1 MPLLPSLGRA
11 VGSMIRWTRLFGR
24 SSIRSS
30 RWAGRKVGAVRT
42 KGAGG
47 EVGMTRLL
55 DLHAASYAGDILIA
69 IGLAGTIFFSAPI
82 GEARSGVAIYLLVT
96 MIPFAVLAPVAG
108 PLLDHFRHGRRYAL
122 AATMLGRAFLAW
134 MMSDYIHG
142 FGLYPAAFGVLALSR
157 AYGVARSA
165 AVPRLLPEGMGLS
178 QAAARAGV
186 YGMIAGAAVTPIGL
200 AAFKFG
206 PQWPLRVAS
215 IIFLVGMVVALRLPP
230 KADSDPPETLPR
242 PFAAMGLRRG
252 DRALTGR
259 LVVATLVSSAAL
271 RGLYGFLLLFLAFAI
286 KAGNLTTEFLG
297 RGVSD
302 EVALGLVGGALA
314 VGGFLATAIG
324 TRMRIH
330 RPAALQSSGLV
341 IVAGV
346 AVLTTLKFS
355 LAMVALLCLVT
366 AFMSGISK
374 LAVDASI
381 QERIGD
387 RLRASAFAHSETVL
401 MVAWVAGGALGLIP
415 FDGRLGIAVATVVAV
430 LAAARAVVVAGT
442 LRKDKLNGRA
452 DPEADTPPEPSPTPP
467 TPPRPEPSAPP
478 SQAKPSSRWRRKA
491 PPPKP
496 TPAPSPEPEPT
507 AEQEKDPVPP
517 PGFHVYRP
525 TSGPPT

>member
-1 MPLLPSLGRA
+1 
-11 VGSMIRWTRLFGR
+11 MIRWTRLFGR
-24 SSIRSS
+24 GSIRGG

-69 IGLAGTIFFSAPI
+69 IGLAGTIFFSASI
-82 GEARSGVAIYLLVT
+82 GEARSGVAVYLLVT

-122 AATMLGRAFLAW
+122 AVTMLGRAFLAW

-142 FGLYPAAFGVLALSR
+142 LALYPAAFGVLALSR

-259 LVVATLVSSAAL
+259 LVIATLVSSAAL

-286 KAGNLTTEFLG
+286 KSGNLTTAFLG
-297 RGVSD
+297 RDLAD
-302 EVALGLVGGALA
+302 ELALGLVGGALG

-324 TRMRIH
+324 TRMRIQ

-341 IVAGV
+341 IAAGV

-381 QERIGD
+381 QERIGE

-415 FDGRLGIAVATVVAV
+415 FQGRLGIAVATVVAV
-430 LAAARAVVVAGT
+430 LAAARAVMVAGT
-442 LRKDKLNGRA
+442 LRKDRLNGRA
-452 DPEADTPPEPSPTPP
+452 DPEADADPPASPPPPTKPSPRRRRKAGPPPEPE
-467 TPPRPEPSAPP
+467 REPDRAP
-478 SQAKPSSRWRRKA
+478 AA
-491 PPPKP
+491 E
-496 TPAPSPEPEPT
+496 TEPDK
-507 AEQEKDPVPP
+507 EKDTVPP

-525 TSGPPT
+525 SSGPPT

>member
-11 VGSMIRWTRLFGR
+11 VGSMIRWTRLLGR
-24 SSIRSS
+24 GSLRSG

-47 EVGMTRLL
+47 EIGMTRLL

-96 MIPFAVLAPVAG
+96 MIPFAVLAPVVG

-122 AATMLGRAFLAW
+122 ATTMLGRAFLAW
-134 MMSDYIHG
+134 LMSDYIHG

-200 AAFKFG
+200 LAFKFG

-230 KADSDPPETLPR
+230 KADSDPPEALPR

-259 LVVATLVSSAAL
+259 LVIATLISSAAL

-286 KAGNLTTEFLG
+286 KAGDLTTMFLG
-297 RGVSD
+297 RDVGD
-302 EVALGLVGGALA
+302 ELALGIAGGGLA

-330 RPAALQSSGLV
+330 RPAALQSSGLI

-346 AVLTTLKFS
+346 AVLATLKFS

-387 RLRASAFAHSETVL
+387 RQRASAFAHSETVL

-415 FDGRLGIAVATVVAV
+415 FQGRMGIAVVSVVAV
-430 LAAARAVVVAGT
+430 VAAVRAVIVAGK
-442 LRKDKLNGRA
+442 LRKDKLHGRA
-452 DPEADTPPEPSPTPP
+452 DPSVDSPPPASPQSSSSPSTPPDAPPPPPAQATRRRREAPPEP
-467 TPPRPEPSAPP
+467 A
-478 SQAKPSSRWRRKA
+478 
-491 PPPKP
+491 PKP
-496 TPAPSPEPEPT
+496 
-507 AEQEKDPVPP
+507 AEEKDAGPP

-525 TSGPPT
+525 SSGPPT

>member
-1 MPLLPSLGRA
+1 
-11 VGSMIRWTRLFGR
+11 MIRWTRLFGR
-24 SSIRSS
+24 SSVRSG

-122 AATMLGRAFLAW
+122 ATTMLGRAFLAW
-134 MMSDYIHG
+134 LMSDYIHG

-200 AAFKFG
+200 LAFKFG

-286 KAGNLTTEFLG
+286 KADNLTTDFLG
-297 RGVSD
+297 RSVSD

-330 RPAALQSSGLV
+330 RPAALQSSGLI

-381 QERIGD
+381 QERIGE

-415 FDGRLGIAVATVVAV
+415 FQGRLGIAVATVVAV
-430 LAAARAVVVAGT
+430 LAAARAVVVAGA

-452 DPEADTPPEPSPTPP
+452 DPEADTAATPPSSTPPPEPEPAKPTPAKPTPP
-467 TPPRPEPSAPP
+467 PQQPK
-478 SQAKPSSRWRRKA
+478 QSRWRRKA
-491 PPPKP
+491 APP
-496 TPAPSPEPEPT
+496 PEPEP
-507 AEQEKDPVPP
+507 AAKPVVEEEKDTVPP

-525 TSGPPT
+525 SSGPPT

>member
-1 MPLLPSLGRA
+1 M
-11 VGSMIRWTRLFGR
+11 R
-24 SSIRSS
+24 SG

-122 AATMLGRAFLAW
+122 ATTMLGRAFLAW
-134 MMSDYIHG
+134 LMSDYIHG

-200 AAFKFG
+200 LAFKFG

-286 KAGNLTTEFLG
+286 KADNLTTDFLG
-297 RGVSD
+297 RSVSD

-330 RPAALQSSGLV
+330 RPAALQSSGLI

-381 QERIGD
+381 QERIGE

-415 FDGRLGIAVATVVAV
+415 FQGRLGIAVATVVAV
-430 LAAARAVVVAGT
+430 LAAARAVVVAGA

-452 DPEADTPPEPSPTPP
+452 DPEADTAATPPSSTPPPEPEPAKPTPAKPTPP
-467 TPPRPEPSAPP
+467 PQQPK
-478 SQAKPSSRWRRKA
+478 QSRWRRKA
-491 PPPKP
+491 APP
-496 TPAPSPEPEPT
+496 PEPEP
-507 AEQEKDPVPP
+507 AAKPVVEEEKDTVPP

-525 TSGPPT
+525 SSGPPT

>member
-1 MPLLPSLGRA
+1 
-11 VGSMIRWTRLFGR
+11 MIRWTRLLGR
-24 SSIRSS
+24 SSIRGG
-30 RWAGRKVGAVRT
+30 RWAGRKVGDVRT

-69 IGLAGTIFFSAPI
+69 IGLAGTIFFSASI
-82 GEARSGVAIYLLVT
+82 GEARSGVAVYLLVT

-122 AATMLGRAFLAW
+122 AVTMLGRAFLAW

-142 FGLYPAAFGVLALSR
+142 LALYPAAFGVLALSR

-215 IIFLVGMVVALRLPP
+215 VIFLVGMVVALRLPP

-259 LVVATLVSSAAL
+259 LVIATLVSSAAL

-286 KAGNLTTEFLG
+286 KSGNLTTEFLG
-297 RGVSD
+297 RDLAD
-302 EVALGLVGGALA
+302 ELALGLAGGALG

-324 TRMRIH
+324 TRMRIQ

-381 QERIGD
+381 QERVGE

-401 MVAWVAGGALGLIP
+401 MLAWVAGGALGLIP
-415 FDGRLGIAVATVVAV
+415 FQGRLGIGVATVVAV
-430 LAAARAVVVAGT
+430 LAAARAVVVAGA
-442 LRKDKLNGRA
+442 LRKEKLNGRA
-452 DPEADTPPEPSPTPP
+452 DPDAD
-467 TPPRPEPSAPP
+467 APP
-478 SQAKPSSRWRRKA
+478 SSPPPKPPARRRRKA
-491 PPPKP
+491 PPPP
-496 TPAPSPEPEPT
+496 PPEPEPDPKPA
-507 AEQEKDPVPP
+507 AEAEKDTVPP

>member
-1 MPLLPSLGRA
+1 MPSLGRA
-11 VGSMIRWTRLFGR
+11 LGSMIRWTRLLGR
-24 SSIRSS
+24 SSVRSG
-30 RWAGRKVGAVRT
+30 RWAGRRVGAIRA

-69 IGLAGTIFFSAPI
+69 IGLAGTIFFGAPV

-186 YGMIAGAAVTPIGL
+186 FGMIAGAAVTPIGL
-200 AAFKFG
+200 LAFRFG

-230 KADSDPPETLPR
+230 KADSDPPESLPR

-259 LVVATLVSSAAL
+259 LVIATLISSAAL

-286 KAGNLTTEFLG
+286 KAGNLPTAFLG
-297 RGVSD
+297 RTLGD
-302 EVALGLVGGALA
+302 ELALGLAGGGLA
-314 VGGFLATAIG
+314 IGGFLATALG
-324 TRMRIH
+324 TRMRIR
-330 RPAALQSSGLV
+330 RPATLQSVGLV

-355 LAMVALLCLVT
+355 LAMVALLCLAT
-366 AFMSGISK
+366 SFMSGISK

-401 MVAWVAGGALGLIP
+401 MVAWVLGGALGLIP
-415 FDGRLGIAVATVVAV
+415 FQGRLGIAVAAVVAV
-430 LAAARAVVVAGT
+430 VAAVRAVVVAGS

-452 DPEADTPPEPSPTPP
+452 DPDADPPPSSASEPPKP
-467 TPPRPEPSAPP
+467 APP
-478 SQAKPSSRWRRKA
+478 KPPPPPPPPKRSQSRWRRKEPEAA
-491 PPPKP
+491 PP
-496 TPAPSPEPEPT
+496 PEPEPLV
-507 AEQEKDPVPP
+507 EKEKDTAAP

>member
-24 SSIRSS
+24 SSIRSG

-259 LVVATLVSSAAL
+259 LVVATLVSCAAL

-286 KAGNLTTEFLG
+286 KAGDLTTVFLG
-297 RGVSD
+297 RDLAD
-302 EVALGLVGGALA
+302 ELALGLVGGALG

-324 TRMRIH
+324 TRIRIH
-330 RPAALQSSGLV
+330 RPAAIQSSGLV

-346 AVLTTLKFS
+346 AVLTTLRFS

-415 FDGRLGIAVATVVAV
+415 FQGRLGIAVAMVVAV
-430 LAAARAVVVAGT
+430 LAAARAVVVAGA

-452 DPEADTPPEPSPTPP
+452 DPDADAPPAEPSSSPP
-467 TPPRPEPSAPP
+467 PKLVPR
-478 SQAKPSSRWRRKA
+478 RRRKA

-496 TPAPSPEPEPT
+496 EPDPAPDPEPT
-507 AEQEKDPVPP
+507 AEEKEKEKDTVPP

-525 TSGPPT
+525 SSGPPT

>member
-1 MPLLPSLGRA
+1 
-11 VGSMIRWTRLFGR
+11 
-24 SSIRSS
+24 
-30 RWAGRKVGAVRT
+30 
-42 KGAGG
+42 
-47 EVGMTRLL
+47 
-55 DLHAASYAGDILIA
+55 
-69 IGLAGTIFFSAPI
+69 
-82 GEARSGVAIYLLVT
+82 
-96 MIPFAVLAPVAG
+96 
-108 PLLDHFRHGRRYAL
+108 
-122 AATMLGRAFLAW
+122 
-134 MMSDYIHG
+134 
-142 FGLYPAAFGVLALSR
+142 VLALSR

-165 AVPRLLPEGMGLS
+165 AVPRLLPDGMALS

-186 YGMIAGAAVTPIGL
+186 YGMIAGAVVSPIGL
-200 AAFKFG
+200 LAFKFG

-215 IIFLVGMVVALRLPP
+215 VIFLVGMVVALRLPP
-230 KADSDPPETLPR
+230 KADSDPPEALPR

-297 RGVSD
+297 RNVSD
-302 EVALGLVGGALA
+302 EVALGLAGGALG

-324 TRMRIH
+324 TRIRIH
-330 RPAALQSSGLV
+330 RPAALQSGGLV

-346 AVLTTLKFS
+346 AVLTTLRFS
-355 LAMVALLCLVT
+355 LATVALLCLVT

-401 MVAWVAGGALGLIP
+401 MLAWVMGGALGLIP
-415 FDGRLGIAVATVVAV
+415 FQGRLGIAVATVVAV
-430 LAAARAVVVAGT
+430 VAAARAVVVAGA

-452 DPEADTPPEPSPTPP
+452 DPEADTPPAPGSTQPAPARPP
-467 TPPRPEPSAPP
+467 
-478 SQAKPSSRWRRKA
+478 SRWRRKT
-491 PPPKP
+491 PPKQP
-496 TPAPSPEPEPT
+496 TGPREPEP
-507 AEQEKDPVPP
+507 AGSPERGPESAASPESRPEPAGEKEKDTVAP

-525 TSGPPT
+525 SSGPPT